1 MSEHRVSLSWHRD
14 RDDFKYPTYTR
25 DHAWAFPGGE
35 TIPASAAPE
44 FLGSADRV
52 DPEEAFVAS
61 IAACH
66 MLTFLAVAA
75 KRRFVVDAYSDHA
88 VGYMEKNEDGRLAIT
103 RVELRPDI
111 TFSDEP
117 RPTLEQI
124 ESMHHQSH
132 EECFIANSVR
142 TEIVVLPPAT
152 P

>member
-1 MSEHRVSLSWHRD
+1 MGLPRR
-14 RDDFKYPTYTR
+14 RDD
-25 DHAWAFPGGE
+25 PGVSG
-35 TIPASAAPE
+35 PE

>member
-1 MSEHRVSLSWHRD
+1 
-14 RDDFKYPTYTR
+14 
-25 DHAWAFPGGE
+25 
-35 TIPASAAPE
+35 
-44 FLGSADRV
+44 
-52 DPEEAFVAS
+52 
-61 IAACH
+61 
-66 MLTFLAVAA
+66 
-75 KRRFVVDAYSDHA
+75 
-88 VGYMEKNEDGRLAIT
+88 MEKNEDGRLAIT

-111 TFSDEP
+111 TVSDEP